1 MSETPTPRISLTQA
15 RQIIRDAADIAD
27 PIRVESY
34 LLHCLDDGGADVEH
48 TLAMLHKNQSS
59 LFYTRPAHSRSS
71 NGRFQQ
77 PLRRERY
84 SL

>member
-48 TLAMLHKNQSS
+48 TLAMLHRSIES
-59 LFYTRPAHSRSS
+59 VLHTPRASRSS